1 MRRTPALIIGGGPAG
16 AAAGIMLA
24 KGGER
29 PRLVERTTGP
39 HDVVCGGFLGW
50 DALAA
55 LHELGIDPATL
66 GARPIHHLRL
76 VTARR
81 SVEVRLPRPAAGLS
95 RAALDAALLEAAA
108 DAGARVSRGKAVRQI
123 DASARSVRLDDGEEI
138 AADALFLASGKH
150 DVRGAPRLPAR
161 ARDAMALGLRARLP
175 FCEAH
180 QRALADVVELHLF
193 DDGYAGFLLQ
203 EDGSTNICLSAAN
216 HRLNRTGGIEPLMAT
231 LVKEQPRFGERLRE
245 ARTGQWTAVAGVPY
259 GWRARRGEHGL
270 FRLGDQAAVIASL
283 TGDGIAI
290 ALQSGMRA
298 AAAFLAEGPEGARA
312 FQEEFARDAALPL
325 KIAGALKWAAER
337 PVARGVATGLIGG
350 MPSLARLAAG
360 LTRIDRRAAPAE

>member
-1 MRRTPALIIGGGPAG
+1 MRRTPALIVGGGPAG

-24 KGGER
+24 KGGAS

-55 LHELGIDPATL
+55 LSELGIDPASL

-81 SVEVRLPRPAAGLS
+81 SMEVRLPRAAAGLS
-95 RAALDAALLEAAA
+95 RRALDAALLDAAA
-108 DAGARVSRGKAVRQI
+108 AAGVAVSRGKAVRSI
-123 DASARSVRLDDGEEI
+123 DPASPSARLDDGEEI
-138 AADALFLASGKH
+138 CADSLFLASGKH
-150 DVRGAPRLPAR
+150 DVRGMPRLPAR

-203 EDGSTNICLSAAN
+203 EDGSTNICLSIAN
-216 HRLNRTGGIEPLMAT
+216 QALNRAGGIEPLMAR

-245 ARTGQWTAVAGVPY
+245 ARTGQWTAIAGVPY
-259 GWRARRGEHGL
+259 GWKARRGERGL

-290 ALQSGMRA
+290 ALRSGMRA
-298 AAAFLAEGPEGARA
+298 AAAFLAAGPDGAA
-312 FQEEFARDAALPL
+312 PFQESFSRDAAMPL
-325 KIAGALKWAAER
+325 RIAGALRWAAER
-337 PVARGVATGLIGG
+337 PVARGAAIGLIGA

>member
-16 AAAGIMLA
+16 AAAGILLA
-24 KGGER
+24 RGGADMRLIER
-29 PRLVERTTGP
+29 STGSR
-39 HDVVCGGFLGW
+39 DVVCGGFLGW

-55 LHELGIDPATL
+55 LNALGIDPAAL

-76 VTARR
+76 VTAHR
-81 SVEVRLPRPAAGLS
+81 SIEVRLPCPAAGLS
-95 RAALDAALLEAAA
+95 RRTLDAALLEAAVA
-108 DAGARVSRGKAVRQI
+108 AGACVDRGKAVRQI

-138 AADALFLASGKH
+138 GADALFLASGKH

-161 ARDAMALGLRARLP
+161 ARAAMTLGLRARLP

-180 QRALADVVELHLF
+180 QQALAGVVELHLF

-203 EDGSTNICLSAAN
+203 EDGSTNVCLSAAN
-216 HRLNRTGGIEPLMAT
+216 HRLNQAGGIQPLMAR

-245 ARTGQWTAVAGVPY
+245 ARTDQWTAVAGVPY
-259 GWRARRGEHGL
+259 GWRVRHGEHGL

-290 ALQSGMRA
+290 ALRSGMRA
-298 AAAFLAEGPEGARA
+298 ASAFLARGPEGALP
-312 FQEEFARDAALPL
+312 FQEEFARDAAMPL
-325 KIAGALKWAAER
+325 RIASTLRWAAER
-337 PVARGVATGLIGG
+337 PVARGAAIGLIGT
-350 MPSLARLAAG
+350 MPSLARLAAA
-360 LTRIDRRAAPAE
+360 LTRIDRRAGAPE